1 MLVHGML
8 DYVVDGYFEITQ
20 DFDDVI
26 EDLED
31 EVLEQTAGS
40 RDLQRR
46 IYRLRLRWCTC
57 GGPCADARGRGVHH
71 AAPSRGLRG
80 RDA

>member
-1 MLVHGML
+1 
-8 DYVVDGYFEITQ
+8 
-20 DFDDVI
+20 
-26 EDLED
+26 
-31 EVLEQTAGS
+31 
-40 RDLQRR
+40 
-46 IYRLRLRWCTC
+46 LRLRWCTC